1 MLFLISSCHSN
12 AFSRR
17 LTTNVCYIVENVS
30 YYVVTG
36 EQQTFSGIC
45 AVTVPMTC
53 TCKTKPCKWIC
64 RPYAKKLQD
73 RDLFPTV
80 SN

>member
-1 MLFLISSCHSN
+1 ML
-12 AFSRR
+12 FSRR

-30 YYVVTG
+30 YYVVT
-36 EQQTFSGIC
+36 
-45 AVTVPMTC
+45 VPMTC

-64 RPYAKKLQD
+64 RPYAHKFQD